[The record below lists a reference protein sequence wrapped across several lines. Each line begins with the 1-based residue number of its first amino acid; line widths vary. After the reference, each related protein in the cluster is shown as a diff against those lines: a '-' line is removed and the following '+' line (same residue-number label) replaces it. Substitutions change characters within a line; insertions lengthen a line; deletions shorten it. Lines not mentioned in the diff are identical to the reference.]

1 MAEEP
6 DRIQE
11 ARSEIARVARRS
23 KRGLVPLG
31 LTSALGLA
39 TVLGQINGVLPDAM
53 FAPLMLMSGLG
64 FSLALFGSVFYSAAL
79 EKTLVPARALLT
91 AWEARVAAQIVAD
104 EPHPAVSAI
113 ADIAA
118 DPRWVSVV
126 QVTDE
131 LMRLALEGTVQ
142 DGVVAA
148 RAELSDTIQKLRALE
163 AIGADDEPGSRLGE
177 RRGALIEAV
186 GSRFRELLE
195 SLQELHLELVAHSV
209 GADDATAM
217 RVHELVARSVAARE
231 VEIAAADASL
241 RRARQA
247 ASDPQGG

>member
-91 AWEARVAAQIVAD
+91 AWEARVAA
-104 EPHPAVSAI
+104 
-113 ADIAA
+113 
-118 DPRWVSVV
+118 
-126 QVTDE
+126 
-131 LMRLALEGTVQ
+131 
-142 DGVVAA
+142 
-148 RAELSDTIQKLRALE
+148 
-163 AIGADDEPGSRLGE
+163 
-177 RRGALIEAV
+177 
-186 GSRFRELLE
+186 
-195 SLQELHLELVAHSV
+195 
-209 GADDATAM
+209 
-217 RVHELVARSVAARE
+217 
-231 VEIAAADASL
+231 
-241 RRARQA
+241 
-247 ASDPQGG
+247 